1 MIFDRKATVHVII
14 SKNFQYNTKGAV
26 VQGTEV
32 PFETAG
38 GDIGS
43 EKDENQ
49 TVISY
54 CSIVDTIVSTC
65 EGVGKD
71 QKKFNDFVP

>member
-1 MIFDRKATVHVII
+1 M
-14 SKNFQYNTKGAV
+14 
-26 VQGTEV
+26 

-71 QKKFNDFVP
+71 